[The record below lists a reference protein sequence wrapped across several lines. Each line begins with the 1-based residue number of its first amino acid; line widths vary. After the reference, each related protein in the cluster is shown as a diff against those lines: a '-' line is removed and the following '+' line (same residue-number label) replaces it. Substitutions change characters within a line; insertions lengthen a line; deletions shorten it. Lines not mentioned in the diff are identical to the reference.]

1 MQYNVCP
8 DQVNLP
14 GLGFSISGALT
25 AGDTTVAS
33 GVDAACTA
41 DFLMIPCGSDIRGQ
55 ATKSNGAVCAARLC
69 GSAFNSINAETISR
83 PVFSKLQ
90 SDLKFIVFDIS
101 SLFFFSEIGS
111 V

>member
-1 MQYNVCP
+1 MQYNACP

-25 AGDTTVAS
+25 AGDPTVAS

-55 ATKSNGAVCAARLC
+55 PTKSNGAVCAARLC
-69 GSAFNSINAETISR
+69 GSAFNSINAETRST
-83 PVFSKLQ
+83 PVFSKLNRIPIFRMRMRR
-90 SDLKFIVFDIS
+90 FIF
-101 SLFFFSEIGS
+101 LF
-111 V
+111 